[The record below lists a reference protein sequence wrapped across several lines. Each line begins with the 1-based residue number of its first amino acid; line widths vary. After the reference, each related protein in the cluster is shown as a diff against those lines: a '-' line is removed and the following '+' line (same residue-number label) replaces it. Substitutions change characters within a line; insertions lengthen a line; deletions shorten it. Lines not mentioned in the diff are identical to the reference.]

1 MPHILVY
8 KYMSEIVELKS
19 NNKAIACI
27 VVNGNPWFKAKD
39 VATILSYTNTKK
51 AIVDHVDDEDK
62 KRREEIK
69 GDSQS
74 P

>member
-8 KYMSEIVELKS
+8 KYMSEIVEFNF

-39 VATILSYTNTKK
+39 VATILAYTNTKK
-51 AIVDHVDDEDK
+51 AIVDHVDDADK
-62 KRREEIK
+62 KRRE
-69 GDSQS
+69 
-74 P
+74 